1 MALVG
6 TTEERNTDL
15 SARASA
21 AHDAL
26 DVKGQGF
33 SIRRPSQLLNAFCL
47 FFGDLLAFGIAVAL
61 GGLIAY
67 AVDSY
72 LLDIPYLAFE
82 ETYLLQQF
90 VVLGCIAL
98 GLCAWFARG
107 GHYTERRP
115 YRIDLGEILGASI
128 VGLLISGFIE
138 FASKTSFSR
147 LWMVGTWLL
156 VAISLPLSRI
166 AIRKVLHVY
175 GRWMV
180 NAVIIG
186 KGSHCLTV
194 NSCLSN
200 NFYIGYRVSSDGG
213 IAQSSIGAHLDF
225 LVRKTNAGAVVLIP
239 SDAEMQHL
247 GEAIDALNIR
257 MIPYTVVPPI
267 DRLPLAGLSTLS
279 FIKYD
284 AVMLAV
290 KAGLASPLSQA
301 TKRLFDVAVSCV
313 LLIALLP
320 IMLIVAAMVSMDGGP
335 IFYFHERVGRG
346 GKLFKCLKFRTMV
359 PDADA
364 ALGELLAN
372 SSEASHEWRRT
383 RKLRQDPRTTTSGRL
398 LRATSIDELPQ
409 FINVLVGDMS
419 LVGPRPVVQ
428 QELRDH
434 YKKDNSY
441 YLLVRPG
448 ITGLWQISGR
458 TEIGY
463 EQRVH
468 LDAWY
473 VRNWSLWGDI
483 IILVRTL
490 PAVIMGRGAC

>member
-1 MALVG
+1 MALG
-6 TTEERNTDL
+6 TTEKRITDL
-15 SARASA
+15 LAQAA
-21 AHDAL
+21 VAHDASL
-26 DVKGQGF
+26 
-33 SIRRPSQLLNAFCL
+33 SIPRPSQLLNAFCL
-47 FFGDLLAFGIAVAL
+47 FFGDSLAFGTAVAL
-61 GGLIAY
+61 GGLVAY
-67 AVDSY
+67 TVDSY

-82 ETYLLQQF
+82 ETYLSQQF

-115 YRIDLGEILGASI
+115 FRNDLGEILGASL
-128 VGLLISGFIE
+128 VGLLINGFIE
-138 FASKTSFSR
+138 FASKTNFSR
-147 LWMVGTWLL
+147 LWMVAAWLL
-156 VAISLPLSRI
+156 VATSLPLARI
-166 AIRKVLHVY
+166 AMRKVLHAY
-175 GRWMV
+175 DRWMV

-186 KGSHCLTV
+186 TGSHCLTV
-194 NSCLSN
+194 KSSLSN
-200 NFYIGYRVSSDGG
+200 DLYIGYRVSFDGA
-213 IAQSSIGAHLDF
+213 IAQPSIGAHLDF
-225 LVRKTNAGAVVLIP
+225 LVRKTNAGAVILIP

-257 MIPYTVVPPI
+257 MIPYKLVPPI
-267 DRLPLAGLSTLS
+267 DRLPLAGLSALS
-279 FIKYD
+279 FISSD
-284 AVMLAV
+284 AVLLAV
-290 KAGLASPLSQA
+290 KGGLTSPLSQA
-301 TKRLFDVAVSCV
+301 IKRLFDATVSCV
-313 LLIALLP
+313 LLVGLIP
-320 IMLIVAAMVSMDGGP
+320 VMIIVAAMVSTDGGP
-335 IFYFHERVGRG
+335 IVYGHERVGRG

-364 ALGELLAN
+364 ALRELLAT
-372 SSEASHEWRRT
+372 SSEAALEWART
-383 RKLRQDPRTTTSGRL
+383 RKLRHDPRTTPFGRL

-409 FINVLVGDMS
+409 LINVLLGDMS

-428 QELRDH
+428 QELHDH
-434 YKKDNSY
+434 YKRDNSY

-490 PAVIMGRGAC
+490 PAVIAGRGAC